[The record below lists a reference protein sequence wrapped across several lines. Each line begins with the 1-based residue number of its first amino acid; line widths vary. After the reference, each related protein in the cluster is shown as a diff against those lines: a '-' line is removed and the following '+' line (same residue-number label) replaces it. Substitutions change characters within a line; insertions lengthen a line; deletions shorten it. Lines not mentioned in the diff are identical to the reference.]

1 MLYNLI
7 VAMCRNNGI
16 GYKGQTPWHIS
27 QDLTYFSKITK
38 GDGNNAVVMGN
49 NTWQSLPIIT
59 GKPKGLLR
67 RDNFVLSRTDK
78 FDMLLNHDRLIKT
91 FNSTNEI
98 DAYLDQPHNIY
109 EEVWVIGG
117 AQIYKQFLEQ
127 GKIDK
132 CYVTYIDAEFE
143 CDAFFPELDK
153 TVWREVERMES
164 YDTTYNCNV
173 SYIVYERSSSGQSAI
188 Y

>member
-16 GYKGQTPWHIS
+16 GYKGKLPWHIS
-27 QDLTYFSKITK
+27 QDLIYFSKMTK
-38 GDGNNAVVMGN
+38 GDGLNAVIMGN
-49 NTWQSLPIIT
+49 NTWQSLPIPAD
-59 GKPKGLLR
+59 KPRGLPR
-67 RDNFVLSRTDK
+67 RDNFVLSK
-78 FDMLLNHDRLIKT
+78 MNNFDMLLNHNHLIKT
-91 FNSTNEI
+91 FKSTDEL
-98 DAYLDQPHNIY
+98 DAYLSNNDTY

-132 CYVTYIDAEFE
+132 CYVTSIDADFE

-153 TVWREVERMES
+153 TVWREVDRKES
-164 YDTTYNCNV
+164 YDNTYECSVN
-173 SYIVYERSSSGQSAI
+173 YIVYERI
-188 Y
+188 